1 MKKVLTIGLMLLA
14 CAGFVFAA
22 ETKKADLDVKL
33 TVEPNTM
40 VKWIATETGKP
51 DINSFDSA
59 ASETELE
66 IEQGG
71 TNYSIYVAAV
81 TNNNDLDSLKIT
93 GEQLSNSSAT
103 ESIPLTAYVVA
114 VSEVTTTEADHVS
127 ATWNGSDNEKY
138 IMLNAVETAGKRL
151 IWGNVNFSITEEAY
165 NNASSGTYTADF
177 TLEIVSK

>member
-1 MKKVLTIGLMLLA
+1 MKKVLTIGLMLLV

-22 ETKKADLDVKL
+22 ETKTADLDVKL

-40 VKWIATETGKP
+40 VKWIATETGEP

-103 ESIPLTAYVVA
+103 ESIPLTAYVVE